1 MQEEGKVMEVM
12 EVRLYLVFRAK
23 GVDVFAKEKL
33 VNGYRGFILMQAVL
47 DETKMDESPNYSIF
61 AQEMRAIDVADLFLV
76 ETGIESVKMENVNFG
91 EVSVTREGDVLK
103 LKGDRVEM
111 VFASGENRGFWFDDF
126 IVDVKPYVEE

>member
-1 MQEEGKVMEVM
+1 M

-33 VNGYRGFILMQAVL
+33 VNGYRGFILMKPVL
-47 DETKMDESPNYSIF
+47 DETSLDESPNYSIF
-61 AQEMRAIDVADLFLV
+61 AQEMRAIDVADLFIV

-91 EVSVTREGDVLK
+91 EVNVTREGDVLK

-111 VFASGENRGFWFDDF
+111 VFAGRENRSFWFDDF

>member
-1 MQEEGKVMEVM
+1 MMEVM

-47 DETKMDESPNYSIF
+47 DETSPDESPNYNFF
-61 AQEMRAIDVADLFLV
+61 AQEMQAIDVADLFIV
-76 ETGIESVKMENVNFG
+76 ETGIESVKMENINFG

-111 VFASGENRGFWFDDF
+111 VFASGENRSFWFDDF

>member
-1 MQEEGKVMEVM
+1 MQEESKAMEVM

-47 DETKMDESPNYSIF
+47 DATSLDESPNYNIF
-61 AQEMRAIDVADLFLV
+61 AQEMRAIDVADLFIV

-111 VFASGENRGFWFDDF
+111 VFKSGENRGFWFDDF

>member
-1 MQEEGKVMEVM
+1 MQEESKAMEVM

-33 VNGYRGFILMQAVL
+33 VNGYRGFILIQAVL
-47 DETKMDESPNYSIF
+47 DATSLDELPNYNFF
-61 AQEMRAIDVADLFLV
+61 AQEMRAIDVADLFIV

-91 EVSVTREGDVLK
+91 EVSVTREGDVLN

>member
-12 EVRLYLVFRAK
+12 EVRLYLVFRTK

-33 VNGYRGFILMQAVL
+33 VNGYRGFILMQAML

-103 LKGDRVEM
+103 LKGDMVEM

>member
-1 MQEEGKVMEVM
+1 MMEVM
-12 EVRLYLVFRAK
+12 EMRLYLVFRAK

-33 VNGYRGFILMQAVL
+33 VNGYRGFILMQTVL
-47 DETKMDESPNYSIF
+47 DEISLNESPNYNIF
-61 AQEMRAIDVADLFLV
+61 AQEMRAIDVADLFIV
-76 ETGIESVKMENVNFG
+76 ETGIESVKMENINFG

-111 VFASGENRGFWFDDF
+111 VFKGGENRGFWFDDF

>member
-1 MQEEGKVMEVM
+1 MEVM

>member
-1 MQEEGKVMEVM
+1 M
-12 EVRLYLVFRAK
+12 RLYLVFRAK

-47 DETKMDESPNYSIF
+47 DETSPDESTNYNFF
-61 AQEMRAIDVADLFLV
+61 AQEMQAIDVADLFIV
-76 ETGIESVKMENVNFG
+76 ETGIESVKMENINFG

-111 VFASGENRGFWFDDF
+111 VFASGENRSFWFDDF

>member
-1 MQEEGKVMEVM
+1 M
-12 EVRLYLVFRAK
+12 RLYLVFRAK

-47 DETKMDESPNYSIF
+47 DATSLDESPNYNIF
-61 AQEMRAIDVADLFLV
+61 AQEMRAIDVADLFIV

-111 VFASGENRGFWFDDF
+111 VFKSGENRGFWFDDF

>member
-1 MQEEGKVMEVM
+1 M
-12 EVRLYLVFRAK
+12 RLYLVFRAK

-33 VNGYRGFILMQAVL
+33 VNGYRGFILMQTVL
-47 DETKMDESPNYSIF
+47 DATSLDESPNYNIF
-61 AQEMRAIDVADLFLV
+61 AQEMRAIDVADLFIV

-111 VFASGENRGFWFDDF
+111 VFKSGENRGFWFDDF

>member
-1 MQEEGKVMEVM
+1 M
-12 EVRLYLVFRAK
+12 RLYLVFRAK

-33 VNGYRGFILMQAVL
+33 VNGYRGFILIQAVL
-47 DETKMDESPNYSIF
+47 DATSLDELPNYNFF
-61 AQEMRAIDVADLFLV
+61 AQEMRAIDVADLFIV

-91 EVSVTREGDVLK
+91 EVSVTREGDVLN

>member
-1 MQEEGKVMEVM
+1 M
-12 EVRLYLVFRAK
+12 RLYLVFRAK

-33 VNGYRGFILMQAVL
+33 VNGYRGFILMQTVL
-47 DETKMDESPNYSIF
+47 DEISLNESPNYNIF
-61 AQEMRAIDVADLFLV
+61 AQEMRAIDVADLFIV
-76 ETGIESVKMENVNFG
+76 ETGIESVKMENINFG

-111 VFASGENRGFWFDDF
+111 VFKGGENRGFWFDDF

>member
-1 MQEEGKVMEVM
+1 MMEVM
-12 EVRLYLVFRAK
+12 EMRLYLVFRAK

-33 VNGYRGFILMQAVL
+33 VNGYRGFILMQAAIDETRL
-47 DETKMDESPNYSIF
+47 DEPPNYNIF
-61 AQEMRAIDVADLFLV
+61 AQEMRAIDVADLFIV

-91 EVSVTREGDVLK
+91 EVSVTREGDVLN

-111 VFASGENRGFWFDDF
+111 VFKGGENRGFWFDDF

>member
-1 MQEEGKVMEVM
+1 M
-12 EVRLYLVFRAK
+12 RLYLVFRAK

-33 VNGYRGFILMQAVL
+33 VNGYRGFILMQAAIDETRL
-47 DETKMDESPNYSIF
+47 DEPPNYNIF
-61 AQEMRAIDVADLFLV
+61 AQEMRAIDVADLFIV

-91 EVSVTREGDVLK
+91 EVSVTREGDVLN

-111 VFASGENRGFWFDDF
+111 VFKGGENRGFWFDDF

>member
-1 MQEEGKVMEVM
+1 MEVG
-12 EVRLYLVFRAK
+12 LYLVFRAK

-47 DETKMDESPNYSIF
+47 DETSPDESSNYNFF
-61 AQEMRAIDVADLFLV
+61 AQEMRAIDVADLFIV
-76 ETGIESVKMENVNFG
+76 ETGIESVKMENINFG

-111 VFASGENRGFWFDDF
+111 VFASGENHSFWFDDF

>member
-1 MQEEGKVMEVM
+1 MMEVM
-12 EVRLYLVFRAK
+12 EMRLYLVFRAK

-33 VNGYRGFILMQAVL
+33 VNGYRGFILVQTVL
-47 DETKMDESPNYSIF
+47 DETSLNESPNYNIF
-61 AQEMRAIDVADLFLV
+61 AQEMRAIDVADLFIV
-76 ETGIESVKMENVNFG
+76 ETGIESVKMENINFG

-111 VFASGENRGFWFDDF
+111 VFKGGENRGFWFDDF

>member
-1 MQEEGKVMEVM
+1 MQEESKAMEVM
-12 EVRLYLVFRAK
+12 EMRLYLVFRAK

-33 VNGYRGFILMQAVL
+33 VNGYRGFILMQTVL
-47 DETKMDESPNYSIF
+47 DATSLDESPNYNIF
-61 AQEMRAIDVADLFLV
+61 AQEMRAIDVADLFIV

-111 VFASGENRGFWFDDF
+111 VFKSGENRGFWFDDF

>member
-1 MQEEGKVMEVM
+1 M
-12 EVRLYLVFRAK
+12 RLYLVFRAK

-61 AQEMRAIDVADLFLV
+61 AQEMRAIDVADLFIV

-91 EVSVTREGDVLK
+91 EVSVTREGDILK

-126 IVDVKPYVEE
+126 IVDVTPYVEE